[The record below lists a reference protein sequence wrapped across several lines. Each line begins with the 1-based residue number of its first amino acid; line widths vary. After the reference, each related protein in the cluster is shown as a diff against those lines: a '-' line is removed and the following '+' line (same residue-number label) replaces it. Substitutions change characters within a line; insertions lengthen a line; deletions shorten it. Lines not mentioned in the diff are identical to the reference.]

1 MSSSP
6 SSLKPRSAKRTNLR
20 TFQNELVSRMMAPTA
35 TEGVESQLGFVA
47 GDERWLCRLQQTEE
61 VLTTPPI
68 TPVPLTQPWFLGLT
82 NVRGNL
88 YSVVDFSSFL
98 GKPLLVHN
106 ADTRLLLLSRS
117 TGAINAALLVQ
128 RVYGLR
134 SVKGF
139 APTGQGAQD
148 KAWNVQHW
156 MDAEGHTWHEMDLSK
171 LVQDSEF
178 QHIGR

>member
-1 MSSSP
+1 MGSST
-6 SSLKPRSAKRTNLR
+6 LKSRSAKRTNLR
-20 TFQNELVSRMMAPTA
+20 AFQNELVSRMMAPA
-35 TEGVESQLGFVA
+35 AVESVASQLGFAA
-47 GDERWLCRLQQTEE
+47 GDRRWLCHLQQTEE
-61 VLTTPPI
+61 VLVSPPV

-88 YSVVDFSSFL
+88 YSVIDFSLFL
-98 GKPLLVHN
+98 GKPPVVPNAEARLV
-106 ADTRLLLLSRS
+106 LLSRS

-128 RVYGLR
+128 QVYGLR

-139 APTGQGAQD
+139 APTGQDAQD
-148 KAWNVQHW
+148 RAWSVQNW
-156 MDAEGHTWHEMDLSK
+156 MDAEGNAWHEVDLNK